1 MSYAQEAV
9 VENRIGVATN
19 HSNHGETRRESAQ
32 RFNHRERPGANHEIL
47 NRVRE
52 TKLMLTRPIP
62 STGEQLP
69 VIGLGTW
76 QRFDVGNSESERQRL
91 RDVLQTMQRLG
102 GRLIDSS
109 PMYGRSEEVVGYLT
123 SELTS
128 VDKFFYATK
137 VWTTGKQNGIEQMNE
152 SFRKMRR
159 TTMDLMQI
167 HNLVDWQTHL
177 KTLRAWKDEGKIR
190 YIGITHYQSSQHDAL
205 EQIIKT
211 EKLDFVQV
219 NYSIRVRN
227 AEKSLLPT
235 CIDKDVAV
243 IVNEPLEKGKLF
255 RDVKGKSVPNWAIEQ
270 GITTWTQFFLK
281 FIISHQAVTCLIPA
295 TANPEHMLDNLAAG
309 SNPLPDNVLRQK
321 MAEFID

>member
-1 MSYAQEAV
+1 
-9 VENRIGVATN
+9 
-19 HSNHGETRRESAQ
+19 
-32 RFNHRERPGANHEIL
+32 
-47 NRVRE
+47 
-52 TKLMLTRPIP
+52 MLTRPIP